1 MIDRIVR
8 FLLGWGSLRVAMID
22 EVHMYDLIA
31 ERLKEDAVYN
41 VWRDSDGWRSWEYD
55 EDLNRYIFNDVPRD
69 TMLEDLSI

>member
-1 MIDRIVR
+1 
-8 FLLGWGSLRVAMID
+8 
-22 EVHMYDLIA
+22 MYDLIA

-69 TMLEDLSI
+69 TMLDLT